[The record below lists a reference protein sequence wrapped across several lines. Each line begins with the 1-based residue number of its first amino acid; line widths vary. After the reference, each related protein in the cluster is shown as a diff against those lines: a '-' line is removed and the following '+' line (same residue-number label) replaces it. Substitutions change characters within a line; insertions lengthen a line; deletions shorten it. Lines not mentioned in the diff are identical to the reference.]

1 MLHLVP
7 KSVSKLSRPSRP
19 QSEPKAMG
27 QSCTILCVDDEPSV
41 LTTLKALLESAGFR
55 VLAAESGPEA
65 LALFQSEAVDLVIMD
80 YVMPGMNGMAAAR
93 TMKTIKPLV
102 PIVFLS
108 AFRELPDETLGLA
121 EWWVMKGEHEPE
133 SLLERL
139 RRTIQRAA

>member
-1 MLHLVP
+1 
-7 KSVSKLSRPSRP
+7 
-19 QSEPKAMG
+19 MG